1 MQINAYNIGNIEQA
15 GQDQEVNN
23 GSIQPAKSK
32 GFFAV
37 AIEKSAISNAFS
49 GDYANYDKNGNRNR
63 GQGKTADTI
72 QEREDAMA
80 YINENI
86 DKLKALITPEDYSA
100 MSELGLAA
108 DKETPETLVTVYER
122 IQIQLAAYCKDY
134 DIMSNIGS
142 DKIETVLHS
151 KAMANSVE
159 MAEDSGELTDSSK
172 AYLLKNDLNPTIA
185 NVYKAAHS
193 TGENNAAAKVSSED
207 WEQLKPQIEDM
218 LQKSGLEVNQEN
230 LDNAKWLMENSIPVT
245 SENIVKLN
253 ELNQVDM
260 SNPDVL
266 TTNIAFALMLG
277 MDGTD
282 AFVTE
287 GWIDVKEADEVNTVI
302 QNASDEAIYD
312 IVRDKAVLN
321 SANLKKYQ
329 EQKNSSENS
338 ENQTQRDYQDKAF
351 VKAKNIIIEARLVMT
366 SGSFLNMQKV
376 GINITYTEISVMV
389 RSSVQD
395 NQNYYSTFFDDDN
408 PTSDQT
414 DMVAG
419 VMDIMKSM
427 SQVPSA
433 VMGKVYS
440 EKVDFT
446 ISSVQNETTLMY
458 AEYGKAE
465 MTYEAVG
472 TQIRPDLGDSIA
484 KAFDSLDNI
493 LCDQGIEVNSSTL
506 RAGRILAYN
515 EMEINQESIL
525 KMEGL
530 MEELDYVKDNLTPKA
545 AAVLA
550 ENQVNILNTDIRQ
563 LNKNLSELNS
573 MIGQGEEENFAK
585 YLWKLSESGKI
596 SDENRERYIDLYRTL
611 NMIETQDSSA
621 LGAVVSAGAELTLDN
636 LLSAVKSRK
645 KTGMDVKID
654 ETFGLNTAET
664 NAKNETNE
672 EIGDFVK
679 KLAQKIRSGL
689 NAENVEKVYKN
700 GSYGGINLGNLVD
713 VVSDNESLRSNSQL
727 NAEYIQQVMES
738 RMEEITLKEGI
749 TDETIL
755 TLVEGGQKA
764 TIENIVS
771 AMQLSV
777 PGSEFRKYLMET
789 EERRDAAEN
798 LLEHFDDEESA
809 VEAVKELKNSVL
821 PEKQGN
827 GIDISYEKMKAAADI
842 SGNLRFMVRSAKNQ
856 TYHIPMDLDGEAVT
870 VRVSFV
876 KNEGEGNVNISMN
889 SQSFGKI
896 DCVIHS
902 VNMVSNVK
910 TEAVVYCENVQT
922 ADGII
927 ANRQIFISEAQ
938 NIDPSGTYELNVLRK
953 KSENYGKQDNRTAAY
968 KIQNSRDVQN
978 SKVETAY
985 LYKISKSF
993 LKSVKECLK
1002 NSR

>member
-1 MQINAYNIGNIEQA
+1 MQINAYNIGNIEQT
-15 GQDQEVNN
+15 GQDQAVNN

-49 GDYANYDKNGNRNR
+49 GNYANYDKNGNGNR
-63 GQGKTADTI
+63 GQEKTADAI
-72 QEREDAMA
+72 HDREDAMA

-86 DKLKALITPEDYSA
+86 DKLKELITPEDYSA

-134 DIMSNIGS
+134 DITSNIGS

-253 ELNQVDM
+253 ELNRVDM
-260 SNPDVL
+260 SNPDIL

-287 GWIDVKEADEVNTVI
+287 GWIDVKEADEVNTAI

-338 ENQTQRDYQDKAF
+338 ENQTQRDYQNKAF

-395 NQNYYSTFFDDDN
+395 NQNYYSAFFDDDN

-414 DMVAG
+414 EMVAG

-472 TQIRPDLGDSIA
+472 TQIRTDLGDSIA

-493 LCDQGIEVNSSTL
+493 LRDQRIEVNSSTL

-530 MEELDYVKDNLTPKA
+530 MEELDYVRDNLTPKA

-809 VEAVKELKNSVL
+809 LEAVKELKNSVL

-827 GIDISYEKMKAAADI
+827 GIDISYEKMKAAAKDI
-842 SGNLRFMVRSAKNQ
+842 EPDILALIGSPVPMVIGADLKGIAAQLEEETGIPSFGFDTTGTAYYDRGAFAAAKALLNRFAVRDPEGRKPKRVNILGALPMDFGQGKDIGNLK
-856 TYHIPMDLDGEAVT
+856 
-870 VRVSFV
+870 
-876 KNEGEGNVNISMN
+876 
-889 SQSFGKI
+889 
-896 DCVIHS
+896 
-902 VNMVSNVK
+902 
-910 TEAVVYCENVQT
+910 
-922 ADGII
+922 
-927 ANRQIFISEAQ
+927 
-938 NIDPSGTYELNVLRK
+938 EL
-953 KSENYGKQDNRTAAY
+953 
-968 KIQNSRDVQN
+968 
-978 SKVETAY
+978 
-985 LYKISKSF
+985 
-993 LKSVKECLK
+993 LKEKGYQK
-1002 NSR
+1002 Y